1 MEESTKHD
9 NPANINLRSDE
20 IWEIMGIPPKWI
32 IRWGISIIFIIIAIV
47 FIGSAFFRYPDIVTA
62 KVTITSENPVSVL
75 ISKAN
80 GKIARINYSDNS
92 LVTKNDTIAIIDNPA
107 KSKDIICLTD
117 IIERIDLKALKTEP
131 VFELVLP
138 DNLVLGEVQGA
149 YNNFSRAYFELK
161 LFQSQK
167 LHAQKI
173 KALES
178 EVKQYKEYYN
188 RLLSQKKLTAKDLE
202 LSQKQF
208 LRDPQLYKSGV
219 IAAIEY
225 EKSQATILSKR
236 QMLENANLNLSNTS
250 ITIEKIKQSIIETRI
265 DQENQSKKLSEDL
278 INRHSELIS
287 SLSSWEKTYL
297 LIAPSSG
304 KLTYMGVWSDLQEV
318 KSGDRLFTINP
329 EIRGAVFAQ
338 LTIPFEGAGK
348 VKIGQRVIIKLDSY
362 PYMEFGMIEGVIES
376 ISSGSVENG
385 YPAMVSLP
393 KGAETSYGTPLDLER
408 DLTGVAEITTEEMS
422 LLKRLLNPLKYILKD
437 KIVKK

>member
-161 LFQSQK
+161 LFQ
-167 LHAQKI
+167 
-173 KALES
+173 
-178 EVKQYKEYYN
+178 
-188 RLLSQKKLTAKDLE
+188 
-202 LSQKQF
+202 
-208 LRDPQLYKSGV
+208 
-219 IAAIEY
+219 
-225 EKSQATILSKR
+225 
-236 QMLENANLNLSNTS
+236 
-250 ITIEKIKQSIIETRI
+250 
-265 DQENQSKKLSEDL
+265 
-278 INRHSELIS
+278 
-287 SLSSWEKTYL
+287 
-297 LIAPSSG
+297 
-304 KLTYMGVWSDLQEV
+304 
-318 KSGDRLFTINP
+318 
-329 EIRGAVFAQ
+329 
-338 LTIPFEGAGK
+338 
-348 VKIGQRVIIKLDSY
+348 
-362 PYMEFGMIEGVIES
+362 
-376 ISSGSVENG
+376 
-385 YPAMVSLP
+385 
-393 KGAETSYGTPLDLER
+393 
-408 DLTGVAEITTEEMS
+408 
-422 LLKRLLNPLKYILKD
+422 
-437 KIVKK
+437 